1 MFLLRLAYM
10 SMKKLESY
18 QGTTHNVGAKCGSKK
33 LNVEENYAER
43 LNAAPLPRY
52 KSYILVMFKGVTG
65 YGEEYNQ
72 GLHIFFG
79 YKISTA
85 VIPAPQ
91 DN

>member
-1 MFLLRLAYM
+1 
-10 SMKKLESY
+10 
-18 QGTTHNVGAKCGSKK
+18 
-33 LNVEENYAER
+33 
-43 LNAAPLPRY
+43 
-52 KSYILVMFKGVTG
+52 MFKGVTG

-91 DN
+91 DNQDGKSRRELSKRTTGNNKWDPTRSKMDR